1 MKAKLIRK
9 RLFAGII
16 CLGLTGNL
24 FLYNVSAAEDGQD
37 SSTAKSA
44 LENQSGSSG
53 KEENGQ
59 EQISAAGVRN
69 TASQDENREPPAPDD
84 SGQPDKPSQADK
96 PGQSD
101 NSGQPENSGQSDN
114 PGQPDKDQQGQEP
127 TAVSISREEMSKGLE
142 SGQEFQVSLIL
153 KNTSPNTDLKNVKL
167 QIETPEGLAMAA
179 EQKTGTIKV
188 GSLAA
193 DETKN
198 VAVKLSAGKLSGDVP
213 TLVMKAEV
221 SYEYQAEGQT
231 RTGSDREDILLPV
244 AADNGKNFVDN
255 SGETNSAEASNSGGD
270 SQDNSGGGDS
280 GYEGGDAGTGDGA
293 GGGASESG
301 KKKLDPMTPNIIVSQ
316 YEYDRNITAGQEFEL
331 KMVLYNTSKQNTI
344 ENIVMSAEAGEAL
357 SIEDSSNTT
366 YIERMKPQESVTK
379 VVRLKALPQEQADK
393 AKLELNFKYEY
404 LKQEE
409 RTQVTSTEKLSVRY
423 AQPDR
428 FSLGDI
434 QKEKEISA
442 NEETA
447 ISIPYVNK
455 GKTTVSNVEARLKTE
470 MASEETYKFLGNV
483 EAGTSGT
490 IDFFVTPPKEGKHK
504 AKILV
509 TYEDVSGNEKT
520 VEKEVELTA
529 AQGNPDEFSEGSMDG
544 VMPGSEEMESGSAG
558 TSAVKAVIPAAG
570 VLSLAG
576 VYIWRRRRRKRS
588 LSEEEENL

>member
-24 FLYNVSAAEDGQD
+24 FLYNVSAAEAGQD

-84 SGQPDKPSQADK
+84 SDQPDKPSQADK

-127 TAVSISREEMSKGLE
+127 AAVSISREEMSKGLE

-193 DETKN
+193 DETKK

-393 AKLELNFKYEY
+393 AKLT
-404 LKQEE
+404 
-409 RTQVTSTEKLSVRY
+409 R
-423 AQPDR
+423 
-428 FSLGDI
+428 
-434 QKEKEISA
+434 A
-442 NEETA
+442 N
-447 ISIPYVNK
+447 
-455 GKTTVSNVEARLKTE
+455 R
-470 MASEETYKFLGNV
+470 
-483 EAGTSGT
+483 
-490 IDFFVTPPKEGKHK
+490 
-504 AKILV
+504 
-509 TYEDVSGNEKT
+509 
-520 VEKEVELTA
+520 
-529 AQGNPDEFSEGSMDG
+529 
-544 VMPGSEEMESGSAG
+544 
-558 TSAVKAVIPAAG
+558 
-570 VLSLAG
+570 
-576 VYIWRRRRRKRS
+576 
-588 LSEEEENL
+588 